1 MNYSEITNLPI
12 IQTNHIET
20 PFNKVFS
27 TNVFL
32 PMEMNIS
39 HKTFSYLTGFIKL
52 VETFKLQT
60 NWNEGNPENN
70 WGLLVFYDKSL
81 SDFVYSSHYR
91 TRKSNT
97 PTNTRIKTNYKK
109 NKDIIDKL
117 YEAYRCY
124 INIIITDKEKYNFIK
139 LYSYTDNRIVLGK
152 KGYSGLPSTYGSFI
166 RFIPLYD
173 DTIRQFFCINISHP
187 ITFKLME
194 LIYQWNKTSFKLV
207 SIDHETYRWINIIKL
222 KIKIDKIIINL
233 KLPREKIE
241 GLQARIPAGLFGF
254 NKDKKTPEFPEFTE
268 IDNFFTNGLL
278 TELVKKY
285 NSKESINRDIFNYG
299 IDEILLR
306 YVLEK
311 YNNNNF
317 YAYNDDFVFPINTKL
332 VIETLFEKF
341 IKKIPEKILI
351 PPNLINYISGSFTPY
366 KIIFN
371 ENINES
377 IIEEINEFIRGLYL
391 NNYQLEES
399 FQVEIYNEELGSSTS
414 NISNLLHINKYNEK
428 YGNLIRKLELP
439 HLYRHLNFLIDNIPS
454 DHIYLSINFVNLLPD
469 KLIKDIKKYFKKKE
483 NYGFKSLM
491 ESLNED
497 KPIILFSEK
506 LFNNSQIYP
515 FFYTYIK
522 IEDYPNN
529 KSIKILI
536 NELIDYY
543 ENLDL
548 KHFIYIT
555 EEKNNNVLQI
565 NQYSKRVR
573 SLNNTHNSNTTSNNS
588 PTEQEEPPNFIFPR
602 KYKTSEGRAQK
613 RQNFIKQGN
622 PNFRGLNNNRFENNT
637 TNYLNRRRLGIT
649 RGVDYLPS
657 ILQTKTKQSK
667 TKQSK
672 KKQSKTKQ
680 SKKKQTQVV

>member
-60 NWNEGNPENN
+60 RWNEGNPENN
-70 WGLLVFYDKSL
+70 WGLIVFYDKSL

-91 TRKSNT
+91 TIKSNT

-109 NKDIIDKL
+109 NKDIINKL

-139 LYSYTDNRIVLGK
+139 LYSYTDNRIILGK
-152 KGYSGLPSTYGSFI
+152 KGYSGLPATYGSFI

-173 DTIRQFFCINISHP
+173 DTIRKFFCINISHA
-187 ITFKLME
+187 ITFKLMD
-194 LIYQWNKTSFKLV
+194 LIDTWENTSFKLA
-207 SIDHETYRWINIIKL
+207 SIDHTTYRWLNIIKL
-222 KIKIDKIIINL
+222 KKKIDNIITDIN
-233 KLPREKIE
+233 LPREIIK
-241 GLQARIPAGLFGF
+241 GLQSRIPAGLFGF
-254 NKDKKTPEFPEFTE
+254 NKDKKTPEYTE
-268 IDNFFTNGLL
+268 IDNFFTNGILS
-278 TELVKKY
+278 ELVKKY
-285 NSKESINRDIFNYG
+285 NSKDSTNRDIFNYG

-311 YNNNNF
+311 YNNKNF
-317 YAYNDDFVFPINTKL
+317 YVYNDDFIFPLNMELELKRPVFY
-332 VIETLFEKF
+332 KF
-341 IKKIPEKILI
+341 IKKIPKKILI
-351 PPNLINYISGSFTPY
+351 PHKLINYISGSFTPY

-391 NNYQLEES
+391 NNYKLEEC
-399 FQVEIYNEELGSSTS
+399 FQVEIYNEELGGSTS
-414 NISNLLHINKYNEK
+414 DISKLLHINKYNEK
-428 YGNLIRKLELP
+428 YGDLIRKLELP
-439 HLYRHLNFLIDNIPS
+439 HLYKHLNFLIDNIPN
-454 DHIYLSINFVNLLPD
+454 DHIYLSINFINLLPN
-469 KLIKDIKKYFKKKE
+469 KLTKDIKKYFKEKD
-483 NYGFKSLM
+483 NYGFISLM

-497 KPIILFSEK
+497 KPVILFSEK

-515 FFYTYIK
+515 LFYTYIK

-565 NQYSKRVR
+565 NQFSKRVR
-573 SLNNTHNSNTTSNNS
+573 SLSNTHNTNNTSNNS
-588 PTEQEEPPNFIFPR
+588 PTEQVEEPLDFIFPR
-602 KYKTSEGRAQK
+602 KYKTSKGRAQK
-613 RQNFIKQGN
+613 RQNFIKQGKT
-622 PNFRGLNNNRFENNT
+622 NFPIINNNIFENNT
-637 TNYLNRRRLGIT
+637 PINYLNRRRLGIT
-649 RGVDYLPS
+649 RGVDYLPP

-667 TKQSK
+667 KKHSKKNQSK
-672 KKQSKTKQ
+672 KNILK
-680 SKKKQTQVV
+680 